1 MHISDI
7 IFTSASLVHRF
18 SSRFPSLLSRIFNV
32 HFLPFSF
39 VLSMFRFII
48 YVSSLLQVHRF
59 CLPPPKMVFFS
70 FFFLFRFIF
79 LLYLFLAILAI
90 VHAHLMC
97 QLNCKNRCS
106 LFSTIVERLIV
117 I

>member
-70 FFFLFRFIF
+70 FFFI
-79 LLYLFLAILAI
+79 
-90 VHAHLMC
+90 
-97 QLNCKNRCS
+97 S
-106 LFSTIVERLIV
+106 LHFSPISFSRDPSDRARASDVPIEL
-117 I
+117 